1 MSQVTEPVSIPFPTL
16 SPAHA
21 EKIHFIAAEMPY
33 KYGVEIIELIKSLAM
48 EQYRASQAEQSKTEE
63 TPA

>member
-16 SPAHA
+16 SPAHS
-21 EKIHFIAAEMPY
+21 ERIHAIAAEMPY
-33 KYGVEIIELIKSLAM
+33 KYGVEIIEMIKGLAM
-48 EQYRASQAEQSKTEE
+48 EQYKASQSEVKTEE